1 MWNQGSANETSLKEA
16 HQNIPVSDFRAKEEL
31 GAIGVLTGVGHGQD
45 TFARV
50 LELEVLISKLLPIDG
65 LATGSITSGEIT
77 SL

>member
-50 LELEVLISKLLPIDG
+50 LQHEVLISKLLPIDG
-65 LATGSITSGEIT
+65 LATCSIIFSKIS